1 LYGNS
6 IIKYLCII
14 NILLIKATIKMI
26 LLKFQTCF
34 ELLLLF
40 SALEGNDSKAV
51 IILVGKTSWAP
62 EFEKS
67 TQEAA
72 LG

>member
-1 LYGNS
+1 
-6 IIKYLCII
+6 
-14 NILLIKATIKMI
+14 MI